1 MHEVLQI
8 VLRPLSWLYAATMWV
23 RNRLYDEHVLHSH
36 SVAVPTICVGNL
48 AVGGTGKTPHVEYL
62 IRLLSKDYH
71 VAVLSRGYGRKT
83 KGFYMATPTSTAA
96 EIGDEPW
103 QISHKFLNVPVAVCA
118 HRVHGIKHLLHL
130 HPEVQVVLLDDAY
143 QHRSLRC
150 GLYVLLTCYDNL
162 YAKDAYLPVGRLR
175 DNREQASRANIVV
188 VTRCPKTM
196 MPIDKRVV
204 DNTLRLSSWQELCF
218 SRVVYPALPKQQS
231 ALLVTAI
238 AHPEYVE
245 RQLKETVT
253 DLRVMSFIDHHWF
266 NPADMQRIEAEAA
279 QVDCVWTTEKDEA
292 RLRMMPM
299 SEALQ
304 SKLRVLPIE
313 IVIDDHDTFDRQVMM
328 YVRENSK
335 HSKK

>member
-1 MHEVLQI
+1 MHEALQI

-23 RNRLYDEHVLHSH
+23 RNRLYDEHVLRSH

-83 KGFYMATPTSTAA
+83 RGFYIATPTSTAA

-103 QISHKFLNVPVAVCA
+103 QISHKFPQVPVAVCA
-118 HRVHGIKHLLHL
+118 NRVYGIKHLLHL
-130 HPEVQVVLLDDAY
+130 HPEIQVVLLDDAY

-150 GLYVLLTCYDNL
+150 GFYVLLTRYDNL
-162 YAKDAYLPVGRLR
+162 YTKDIYLPAGRLR

-204 DNTLRLSSWQELCF
+204 DNCLHLSTWQELCF
-218 SRVVYPALPKQQS
+218 SRVVYPDLPKQRS

-245 RQLKETVT
+245 RQLNESVA
-253 DLRVMSFIDHHWF
+253 DLQVMSFMDHHWF
-266 NPADMQRIEAEAA
+266 TAADMQRIEAAA
-279 QVDCVWTTEKDEA
+279 ARVECVWTTEKDEA
-292 RLRMMPM
+292 RLRIMPM

-313 IVIDDHDTFDRQVMM
+313 IVMDNQENFDRQVLM
-328 YVRENSK
+328 YVRENNK
-335 HSKK
+335 HNKK